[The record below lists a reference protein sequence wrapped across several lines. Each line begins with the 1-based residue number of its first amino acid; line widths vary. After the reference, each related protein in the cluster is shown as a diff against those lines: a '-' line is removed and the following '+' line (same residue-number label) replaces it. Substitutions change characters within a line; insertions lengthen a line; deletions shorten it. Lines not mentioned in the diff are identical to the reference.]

1 MAVTEK
7 DFTLSWGDI
16 TIGAPNTIA
25 VTRPSS
31 QYSFRFR
38 CEFQG
43 VTINLTAPELTV
55 VSQDDTRVVFQ
66 WTPDESHSRQRVRHG
81 NADHD
86 GGLHQQV

>member
-38 CEFQG
+38 C
-43 VTINLTAPELTV
+43 
-55 VSQDDTRVVFQ
+55 
-66 WTPDESHSRQRVRHG
+66 W
-81 NADHD
+81 
-86 GGLHQQV
+86 